1 MTVVHHAVLG
11 GRVPCVEAMLRFR
24 PRPHLQAEN
33 NEEDTALHLAALC
46 GHAPMVQLLLDHGS
60 MIDKRNC
67 RGMLRMRSSID
78 SQHSMHRGNC
88 TALRGDGLW
97 ICRRRNDCNSARV
110 ASSGTASRPKRSN
123 FGRPFCARSGCCEW
137 LSRNGKV
144 IAWWWH
150 TRRVRAGR

>member
-11 GRVPCVEAMLRFR
+11 GRVPCVQAMLRFR

-67 RGMLRMRSSID
+67 RGVCCECVLLSA
-78 SQHSMHRGNC
+78 HSTRCTGE
-88 TALRGDGLW
+88 TALHCAVMGSG
-97 ICRRRNDCNSARV
+97 SAEGGMIATALV
-110 ASSGTASRPKRSN
+110 LLQVDQQADLNAQTSGGRS
-123 FGRPFCARSGCCEW
+123 A
-137 LSRNGKV
+137 LALAAANGSLEMVK
-144 IAWWWH
+144 
-150 TRRVRAGR
+150 